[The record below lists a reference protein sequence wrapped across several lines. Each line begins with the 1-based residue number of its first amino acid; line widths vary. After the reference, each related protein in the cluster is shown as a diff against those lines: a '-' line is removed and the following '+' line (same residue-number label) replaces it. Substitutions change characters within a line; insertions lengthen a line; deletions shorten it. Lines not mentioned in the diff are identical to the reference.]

1 MNVSKTLQILAN
13 LKFAIFLLILISIT
27 ITIGSI
33 IEQDQSLDY
42 YKINYPLENPIG
54 GFINWKF
61 IIFFQLNQIY
71 KNIWFFSL
79 LGIFGASLLSCTFL
93 QQFPVIKFSRRCYF
107 VKNLKKIDFKTEM
120 STKNITII
128 VGEAIKNGYFIFQ
141 QRKNYYCVK
150 GLIGRI
156 APVFVHLSIILI
168 LFGSIIASIG
178 GFNAQ
183 ELIGKSEIFYI
194 QNVVSSGSISKFPQ
208 QAIRVND
215 FWINYYKNNKIKQFY
230 SNISLLNE
238 NGKEIINKTISVNK
252 PLIYRNLTFYQTD
265 WNLLGL
271 RFSNKNNFFEIPFI
285 TNLQNGN
292 KVWLTWLPTKQNVN
306 NIFNGNL
313 IIVNN
318 YKGKIYVYD
327 KNGRIINKIDLNDFL
342 IENNYQLIEFLT
354 VTGIQIKSD
363 PGVIFIYAGFAFLM
377 VSTLLSYLS
386 FSQIWLIIKNYQK
399 QKNLIIGAKTNRTK
413 IFLNTELFK
422 LTKNKNE

>member
-1 MNVSKTLQILAN
+1 
-13 LKFAIFLLILISIT
+13 
-27 ITIGSI
+27 
-33 IEQDQSLDY
+33 
-42 YKINYPLENPIG
+42 
-54 GFINWKF
+54 
-61 IIFFQLNQIY
+61 
-71 KNIWFFSL
+71 
-79 LGIFGASLLSCTFL
+79 
-93 QQFPVIKFSRRCYF
+93 
-107 VKNLKKIDFKTEM
+107 M

-327 KNGRIINKIDLNDFL
+327 KTGRIINKIDLNDFL